1 LAFPLPRVITKAPG
15 LLSLRYIFTHRV
27 RNETGFIKLFVCL
40 ATRLE
45 KRNFWCIIYTLYTRT
60 RRICKQDLQRGPE
73 YMKKI
78 GYLGPRGTF
87 SHEAM
92 KKYIGETPYISRDY
106 PTIPDIFAAMQEGKL
121 DEAIVPIENS
131 IEGAVNATMDMMSQ
145 DNGLWIRAE
154 VIIPV
159 REHLLAKKGT
169 DISDIKVVL
178 SHPQPLG
185 QCRRFLAEQLPDA
198 VIKASCS
205 TAAAA
210 EEAAASSGDTAA
222 IGSRAAAEVYGLEIL
237 REDIQ
242 DHDSNFTRFVVLGS
256 EDAEKTGNDKTSI
269 IFSTEDKPGS
279 LYRILEIF
287 NLWDINMTR
296 IESRPAKNRLGRYI
310 FFVDVLG
317 HRDEDDLRDALTMVK
332 RKTSF
337 FKVLGS
343 YPVSETV

>member
-1 LAFPLPRVITKAPG
+1 
-15 LLSLRYIFTHRV
+15 
-27 RNETGFIKLFVCL
+27 
-40 ATRLE
+40 
-45 KRNFWCIIYTLYTRT
+45 
-60 RRICKQDLQRGPE
+60 
-73 YMKKI
+73 MKKI

-210 EEAAASSGDTAA
+210 EEAAASSVIRA

-242 DHDSNFTRFVVLGS
+242 DHDSNFTRFVVL
-256 EDAEKTGNDKTSI
+256 AVKMRKTRNDKTSI

-279 LYRILEIF
+279 LYRIFEIF

-310 FFVDVLG
+310 FSWMSWDTG
-317 HRDEDDLRDALTMVK
+317 T
-332 RKTSF
+332 KT
-337 FKVLGS
+337 
-343 YPVSETV
+343 T

>member
-1 LAFPLPRVITKAPG
+1 M
-15 LLSLRYIFTHRV
+15 
-27 RNETGFIKLFVCL
+27 
-40 ATRLE
+40 
-45 KRNFWCIIYTLYTRT
+45 KR
-60 RRICKQDLQRGPE
+60 
-73 YMKKI
+73 I

-92 KKYIGETPYISRDY
+92 VKYTGKAPYISREY
-106 PTIPDIFAAMQEGKL
+106 PTIPDVFAAMQDGQL

-131 IEGAVNATMDMMSQ
+131 IEGAVNVTMDMMTQ
-145 DNGLWIRAE
+145 ENGLWIRAE

-159 REHLLAKKGT
+159 REHLLVKKGT
-169 DISDIKVVL
+169 GISEIRTVI

-185 QCRRFLAEQLPDA
+185 QCRRFLAENLPDA
-198 VIKASCS
+198 VLRAAHS

-210 EEAAASSGDTAA
+210 EEVAAGTGGMAA

-242 DHDSNFTRFVVLGS
+242 DHDSNFTRFIVLGGS
-256 EDAEKTGNDKTSI
+256 DAEKTGNDKTSL

-279 LYRILEIF
+279 LYRILQIF

-296 IESRPAKNRLGRYI
+296 IESRPARSGLGRYI

-317 HRDEDDLRDALTMVK
+317 HREDEDLRDALTMVK

-337 FKVLGS
+337 LKILGS
-343 YPVSETV
+343 YPVSPVDKI